1 MRNSITFKITG
12 DYALFTDPITKIGGE
27 KSTVMLPTYQAL
39 KGICESIYWK
49 PSIIWVVDGVKIVNK
64 IQTESKGIRP
74 IKYNGGND
82 LSRYLYLKDVVYIVT
97 AHFEFNLNRPELKKD
112 HNENKHYFI
121 AKRSL
126 ERGGRRDVFL
136 GVRECQAYA
145 EPANFNDEKSYYEN
159 MGEMAFGMQYH
170 SISYPDEN
178 GKNQLLTRFWYPK
191 MIDGVINFCRPEEC
205 PKEVEIRKMEAKVFG
220 EENFSG
226 LEEGQL
232 LEGYNEEVTNR
243 ELDNNP
249 R

>member
-1 MRNSITFKITG
+1 MDR
-12 DYALFTDPITKIGGE
+12 
-27 KSTVMLPTYQAL
+27 
-39 KGICESIYWK
+39 
-49 PSIIWVVDGVKIVNK
+49 VKIINK
-64 IQTESKGIRP
+64 VQTESKGIRP
-74 IKYNGGND
+74 IKYNRGND

-97 AHFEFNLNRPELKKD
+97 AHFEFNHNRPELKED

-145 EPANFNDEKSYYEN
+145 EPANFNNEESYYKD
-159 MGEMAFGMQYH
+159 MGEMMFGMQYH
-170 SISYPDEN
+170 SLSYPDEN

-191 MIDGVINFCRPEEC
+191 MVDGVINFCRPEKC
-205 PKEVEIRKMEAKVFG
+205 PKEVKIRKMDSKEFG
-220 EENFSG
+220 EGNYSG
-226 LEEGQL
+226 LKERQL
-232 LEGYNEEVTNR
+232 LEGYNEEVVQH